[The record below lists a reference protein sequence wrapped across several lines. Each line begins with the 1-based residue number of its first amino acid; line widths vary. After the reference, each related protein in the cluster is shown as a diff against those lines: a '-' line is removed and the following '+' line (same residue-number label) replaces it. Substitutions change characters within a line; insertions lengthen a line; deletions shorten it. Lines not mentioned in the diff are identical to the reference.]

1 MSKSRRKY
9 QLVSLAILMISV
21 ICPSELQATDKIAS
35 PPKTKCFIDVGDAH
49 ISSTI
54 LERQGRLA
62 VKVNAISRCNVLQEN
77 VVLTVKIYKVGIGPP
92 HLMVEKST
100 QGLSSKSRG
109 LIVKNQFTYI
119 FCKNQTKSKYY
130 GLAYSKALI
139 NGKQYQTP
147 PVWSE
152 NTIELRCGT

>member
-1 MSKSRRKY
+1 MSELKGKHQVVSLVF
-9 QLVSLAILMISV
+9 LVSSMIF
-21 ICPSELQATDKIAS
+21 PSELQATDKVAT

-77 VVLTVKIYKVGIGPP
+77 VVLTVKIYKVGAGPP
-92 HLMVEKST
+92 HLMAEKST
-100 QGLSSKSRG
+100 QSRSSKSRG

-139 NGKQYQTP
+139 NGKLYQTP

>member
-1 MSKSRRKY
+1 MSEVKRKC
-9 QLVSLAILMISV
+9 QSFFLTILLVSV
-21 ICPSELQATDKIAS
+21 IGSTEVQATEKVSS

-77 VVLTVKIYKVGIGPP
+77 VVLTVKIYKVGIGPA
-92 HLMVEKST
+92 HLMAQKST

-109 LIVKNQFTYI
+109 FIVKNQFTYI
-119 FCKNQTKSKYY
+119 FCKNRTKSKYY

-152 NTIELRCGT
+152 NTIELKCGT